1 VGDRKKHDSSPTAPQ
16 EPEQNRGNRIQNNG
30 LTGYEQDGDDGI
42 NDAMLHFEP
51 VQPAA
56 QNMKDQKEITGNKNG
71 INCQLGCKRA
81 EASGGI
87 LFHEE
92 RLRGGG

>member
-1 VGDRKKHDSSPTAPQ
+1 VGDWKKHDLFPTAPQ
-16 EPEQNRGNRIQNNG
+16 QPEQNRGYRIQNNG
-30 LTGYEQDGDDGI
+30 LTSYEQDGDERI
-42 NDAMLHFEP
+42 KDAMPRFEL

-56 QNMKDQKEITGNKNG
+56 QKMEDQKEITCDKDRIDN
-71 INCQLGCKRA
+71 QLSCERA
-81 EASGGI
+81 QAFGGI